1 MEAPITKMKNVT
13 NTENILLDGLLYK
26 DCLHQVFD
34 NNDMLLFRQTFTND
48 GYNIRNNMAHGL
60 YIPQEYTST
69 KALLVFVSIL
79 RLAKATMRLI
89 KF

>member
-1 MEAPITKMKNVT
+1 
-13 NTENILLDGLLYK
+13 
-26 DCLHQVFD
+26 
-34 NNDMLLFRQTFTND
+34 MLLFKQTFTND
-48 GYNIRNNMAHGL
+48 GYNIRNNVAHGM

-79 RLAKATMRLI
+79 RLAKATMRLM